1 MTGVGRYNGSKVMNY
16 RLDKNTPYS
25 HMGGRVINMTY
36 GDNSAAEWLIYQLTF
51 LGLYAGVKEK
61 FTEDNIL
68 QLALV
73 IQHEYYYLNIAEMM
87 LFFVRFMA
95 VI

>member
-1 MTGVGRYNGSKVMNY
+1 
-16 RLDKNTPYS
+16 
-25 HMGGRVINMTY
+25 MTY

-73 IQHEYYYLNIAEMM
+73 IQHEYYYLNIAET
-87 LFFVRFMA
+87 LA
-95 VI
+95 GGKAQWIN